1 MATTRKLKPMYLYRL
16 RLLAAAPRFYAPS
29 ALNAYLERRGLIAR
43 TGRTHPDETSVEYA
57 ITGAGREALG
67 SGTLA

>member
-1 MATTRKLKPMYLYRL
+1 MRKLKPMYLYRL

-43 TGRTHPDETSVEYA
+43 TGRTHADERSVEFA
-57 ITGAGREALG
+57 ITDIGREALG
-67 SGTLA
+67 SGILA